1 MGAEKIIKLNTE
13 HEADMLRERVSL
25 LESVLDYSTAQTI
38 DSLRL
43 KNKQLETEAI
53 TLRAT
58 DSEKDRL
65 LAEKDKLITEIK
77 NSINTK
83 IKFREE
89 QLRRE
94 YEERHKQ
101 SLINMRKNIRQK
113 EVKPKDEIIE
123 QSKEEVDRIQN
134 MYNSLML
141 EFNKSH
147 ENETAILSLCSE
159 ILTTVKKLVV
169 NGNTTDEIITS
180 IDAGVES
187 LKNLSI
193 KDECEI
199 IHNFIENGHSKKEV
213 AQYLYPDLARRE
225 QKVQERINSK
235 QYKEMFGTLKLQ
247 K

>member
-1 MGAEKIIKLNTE
+1 MGAERIIKINSE
-13 HEADMLRERVSL
+13 HEVEILRERLGL
-25 LESVLDYSTAQTI
+25 LESIIDYSTAETI
-38 DSLRL
+38 NKLKE
-43 KNKQLETEAI
+43 KNKELETEAI
-53 TLRAT
+53 KLRAT
-58 DSEKDRL
+58 DSEKDKL
-65 LAEKDKLITEIK
+65 LAEKDKLITEVR

-83 IKFREE
+83 IKFKEE

-94 YEERHKQ
+94 YDEKHKQ
-101 SLINMRKNIRQK
+101 SLIDMRKNIRQK
-113 EVKPKDEIIE
+113 EVKPKEEIIE

-134 MYNSLML
+134 MYNSLLL

-147 ENETAILSLCSE
+147 ENETVILNMCSE
-159 ILTTVKKLVV
+159 ILTTVKQLVV
-169 NGNTTDEIITS
+169 NGNTTDEIVNS
-180 IDAGVES
+180 INAGVES

-235 QYKEMFGTLKLQ
+235 QYQEMFGTLKLQ

>member
-1 MGAEKIIKLNTE
+1 MGAEKIVKIDNDYE
-13 HEADMLRERVSL
+13 VDMLRERVSL

-53 TLRAT
+53 TLRAK
-58 DSEKDRL
+58 DSEKDKL

-83 IKFREE
+83 INFREE

-94 YEERHKQ
+94 YDNKHKK
-101 SLINMRKNIRQK
+101 SLIDMRKNIRQK
-113 EVKPKDEIIE
+113 EVKPKEEIIE
-123 QSKEEVDRIQN
+123 KSKEEVDRIQN
-134 MYNSLML
+134 MYESLL
-141 EFNKSH
+141 KEFNQSH
-147 ENETAILSLCSE
+147 ENETAILNMCSE
-159 ILTTVKKLVV
+159 ILTTVKQLVS
-169 NGNTTDEIITS
+169 NGATPEEVIEK
-180 IDAGVES
+180 IDSSVES

-199 IHNFIENGHSKKEV
+199 IHNFIESGHSKKEV
-213 AQYLYPDLARRE
+213 ATYLYPDLARRE

-235 QYKEMFGTLKLQ
+235 QYQEMFGFFKIH
-247 K
+247 

>member
-1 MGAEKIIKLNTE
+1 MTAEKIVKINSE
-13 HEADMLRERVSL
+13 HEVEILRERLGL
-25 LESVLDYSTAQTI
+25 LESVIDYSTAETI
-38 DSLRL
+38 NKLKE

-53 TLRAT
+53 QLRAT
-58 DSEKDRL
+58 DAEKDKL
-65 LAEKDKLITEIK
+65 IAEKDKLITEIR

-83 IKFREE
+83 INFREE

-101 SLINMRKNIRQK
+101 SLIDMRKNIRQK

-134 MYNSLML
+134 MYNSLL
-141 EFNKSH
+141 FEFNKSH

-159 ILTTVKKLVV
+159 ILTTVKQLVV

-180 IDAGVES
+180 IDTGVES

-213 AQYLYPDLARRE
+213 AAYLYPDLARRE

-235 QYKEMFGTLKLQ
+235 QYQEMFGFFKIY
-247 K
+247 